1 MITGQTMVQKRPLVC
16 SSHMCSGGTGK
27 AEHAKLPGAGIGP
40 KRGPGKCEAE
50 KERSCLHRHSAFFAR
65 VVVFT
70 RADRLIA
77 APPRLL
83 RALLIGVT
91 TDY

>member
-1 MITGQTMVQKRPLVC
+1 LVITGLSSILALGSLGLPFHPSLAGLVLLLVC
-16 SSHMCSGGTGK
+16 
-27 AEHAKLPGAGIGP
+27 AAGLYITV
-40 KRGPGKCEAE
+40 RWSIE
-50 KERSCLHRHSAFFAR
+50 KYPSCLHRHSAFSAR

-70 RADRLIA
+70 RPDRLIA